1 MSLRRALLLCPFLL
15 LLGACAQQRVILL
28 PEPDGTVGAV
38 EIKSASGQQR
48 IDTAYGGID
57 VSRGGS
63 LDTFKTSQSRVDR
76 DYKPLLAAR
85 PPRPVTFVVHF
96 EFGSPTHVT
105 PDSKAIVQQI
115 LHVLSER
122 PAPELIVIGHTD
134 TMGTDAYN
142 DRLSLER
149 ARGVVA
155 FLRRHGVTAKR
166 VEAIGRGKRDQAV
179 KTRNSVASK
188 ANRRV
193 EITIR

>member
-1 MSLRRALLLCPFLL
+1 MSMRRALLLCPLL

-28 PEPDGTVGAV
+28 PEPDGSVGAV
-38 EIKSASGQQR
+38 EIRSASGNQR
-48 IDTAYGGID
+48 IDTAYGGVD
-57 VSRGGS
+57 VSKSGS
-63 LDTFKTSQSRVDR
+63 LDPFKTSQHKVDQ
-76 DYKPLLAAR
+76 DYKPLLAAQ
-85 PPRPVTFVVHF
+85 PPRPVVFVVHF

-105 PDSKAIVQQI
+105 PESKAVVQKI
-115 LHVLSER
+115 LEVLSQR

-134 TMGTDAYN
+134 TLGSDAYN

-155 FLRRHGVTAKR
+155 FLRRHGITAKR

-179 KTRNSVASK
+179 KTRNSVANQ